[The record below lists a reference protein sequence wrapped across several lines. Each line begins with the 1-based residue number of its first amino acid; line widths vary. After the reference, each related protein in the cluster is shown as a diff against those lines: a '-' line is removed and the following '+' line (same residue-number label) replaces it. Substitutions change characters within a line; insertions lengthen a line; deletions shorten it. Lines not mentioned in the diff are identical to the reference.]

1 MSLEFRN
8 DSSDLKVT
16 LFTVRR
22 GRILKCDTILLL
34 SLIFTVLALTLII
47 VLIHGDLGN
56 YNESEKWKVI
66 PILH

>member
-1 MSLEFRN
+1 MI
-8 DSSDLKVT
+8 
-16 LFTVRR
+16 TVRR

-34 SLIFTVLALTLII
+34 SLIFTVLALALII

-66 PILH
+66 PVLH